1 MADMVMQRIVDPPY
15 AGSNPASHLTIIL
28 YIAASHYAEPLIL
41 CPEGGIIMPKNTTI
55 TLTPEEL
62 KLLLDA
68 MEDEEFI
75 MSIPLLLEDLNKE
88 ELDAEKEDF

>member
-1 MADMVMQRIVDPPY
+1 M
-15 AGSNPASHLTIIL
+15 S
-28 YIAASHYAEPLIL
+28 
-41 CPEGGIIMPKNTTI
+41 KNTTI

-62 KLLLDA
+62 KLFLEA

-88 ELDAEKEDF
+88 ELDAEKEVF

>member
-1 MADMVMQRIVDPPY
+1 
-15 AGSNPASHLTIIL
+15 
-28 YIAASHYAEPLIL
+28 
-41 CPEGGIIMPKNTTI
+41 MPKNTTI

-62 KLLLDA
+62 KLLLEA

-75 MSIPLLLEDLNKE
+75 MSIPLLLEDLDKE

>member
-1 MADMVMQRIVDPPY
+1 
-15 AGSNPASHLTIIL
+15 
-28 YIAASHYAEPLIL
+28 
-41 CPEGGIIMPKNTTI
+41 MPKNTTI

-62 KLLLDA
+62 KLLLEA

-88 ELDAEKEDF
+88 ELNAEKEDF

>member
-1 MADMVMQRIVDPPY
+1 M
-15 AGSNPASHLTIIL
+15 S
-28 YIAASHYAEPLIL
+28 
-41 CPEGGIIMPKNTTI
+41 KNTTI

-62 KLLLDA
+62 KLLLEA

-88 ELDAEKEDF
+88 ELDAEKEVF

>member
-1 MADMVMQRIVDPPY
+1 
-15 AGSNPASHLTIIL
+15 
-28 YIAASHYAEPLIL
+28 
-41 CPEGGIIMPKNTTI
+41 MPKNTTI

-68 MEDEEFI
+68 MEDEECI